1 MPFVPFIAVHCVT
14 NINFN
19 IDKHQLCFIV
29 FLLTEPRCHKCQGTG
44 HTRAQC
50 PSQNR
55 NVYRCHKCWGTGHFR
70 AQCPTDRRPGE
81 RPPTRPTDRRPGERP
96 PTRPTDR
103 RPGERPPTPRPPFPR
118 PSGPQISNDFTTS
131 PPNVVNNFYFN
142 ASLDN
147 ARFN

>member
-19 IDKHQLCFIV
+19 IDKHRLCFIV

-50 PSQNR
+50 PSKNS
-55 NVYRCHKCWGTGHFR
+55 NVHRCHKCRGTWHFC
-70 AQCPTDRRPGE
+70 AQCPTDCRPGE
-81 RPPTRPTDRRPGERP
+81 RR
-96 PTRPTDR
+96 
-103 RPGERPPTPRPPFPR
+103 PTPRPPFPR
-118 PSGPQISNDFTTS
+118 PSGPQISNALATTS
-131 PPNVVNNFYFN
+131 PPIVVNNFYFN
-142 ASLDN
+142 GSLDN